1 MRLNYVFNKARSLHE
16 AQKNAES
23 NEVRH
28 AERIATVSFNNI
40 GIGQPRKRQS
50 KFASS
55 KYRSCK
61 FCGGSWHKRADCPA
75 NQLLCYKCN
84 RVGHFEKKF
93 VYRKL
98 KKIPKTLA
106 TVCEDEEEHLQ
117 IRLAI
122 GGEKVNVIVLVNGV
136 RANCLFDTGAKF
148 NQINSKFCQRAKLNY
163 EENSSILQLQLAV
176 KNSAVKAK
184 GLCSTFVEF
193 HIREYNN
200 VNFLL
205 LENFLWEVI
214 LGCKFLNQHKS
225 VKIDFGEPES
235 LLKLGA
241 LSTLRGIKPM
251 HILALTFAL

>member
-40 GIGQPRKRQS
+40 EIGQPRKRRS
-50 KFASS
+50 KFASF

-75 NQLLCYKCN
+75 NQRLCCKCN
-84 RVGHFEKKF
+84 RVSHFEKKF

-205 LENFLWEVI
+205 LEYFLGEVI

-225 VKIDFGEPES
+225 VKIDFGGPGS